1 MRIIAGTMRSR
12 TIVAPKGSDTRP
24 TLDRTRESLFN
35 IIAGD
40 CPGAR
45 VLDLY
50 AGSGALALES
60 ISRGAHSAVV
70 CDCSREAAKA
80 IRQNIE
86 SLRVQQQVK
95 FLFMQDTQAIAS
107 LAREGEKFD
116 LVFLDPPYR
125 LSTDPA
131 CIQMADAGILLEDA
145 LVIIEHDARVTPSPD
160 ARYALIDRRQ
170 YRDTVISFYQYGL
183 QKETEDEHGGLV
195 DLSGQL

>member
-1 MRIIAGTMRSR
+1 MRIIGGSMRSR
-12 TIVAPKGSDTRP
+12 TVIAPKGNDTRP

-40 CPGAR
+40 CPQAR

-60 ISRGAHSAVV
+60 ISRGAQSAVV

-86 SLRVQQQVK
+86 ALRVQEQVR
-95 FLFMQDTQAIAS
+95 FLYMQDKQAVAQ
-107 LAREGEKFD
+107 LAREGERFD

-131 CIQMADAGILLEDA
+131 CAQMAEGGILLPGA
-145 LVIIEHDARVTPSPD
+145 LVIIEHDAHVTPAPGIG
-160 ARYALIDRRQ
+160 YTMIDQRK
-170 YRDTVISFYQYGL
+170 YRDTMISFYQYGL
-183 QKETEDEHGGLV
+183 EETEDAHGGTV
-195 DLSGQL
+195 DISGQL

>member
-12 TIVAPKGSDTRP
+12 TIVSPKGNDTRP

-35 IIAGD
+35 ILSGD

-60 ISRGAHSAVV
+60 ISRGAESAVV

-86 SLRVQQQVK
+86 LLRVQEQVR
-95 FLFMQDTQAIAS
+95 FLFMQDAQAVA
-107 LAREGEKFD
+107 LLGREGEKFD

-131 CIQMADAGILLEDA
+131 CDLMDKAGILLPGA
-145 LVIIEHDARVTPSPD
+145 LVVIEHDQHVMPAPNAQYT
-160 ARYALIDRRQ
+160 LIDKRR
-170 YRDTVISFYQYGL
+170 YRDTVISFYVY
-183 QKETEDEHGGLV
+183 KREETEE
-195 DLSGQL
+195 

>member
-12 TIVAPKGSDTRP
+12 TIVAPKGTDTRP

-86 SLRVQQQVK
+86 TLKLQEEVR

-107 LAREGEKFD
+107 LAREGEQFD

-125 LSTDPA
+125 LSTDAA
-131 CIQMADAGILLEDA
+131 CAQMADAGILMQDA
-145 LVIIEHDARVTPSPD
+145 LVIIEHDVRVTPAPD
-160 ARYALIDRRQ
+160 ARYQLIDKRQ

-183 QKETEDEHGGLV
+183 KKTEDEHGGIV

>member
-1 MRIIAGTMRSR
+1 MRIIAGSMRSR
-12 TIVAPKGSDTRP
+12 TIMAPKGNDTRP

-40 CPGAR
+40 CPDAR

-60 ISRGAHSAVV
+60 ISRGAQSAVV

-86 SLRVQQQVK
+86 SLRLQEQVR
-95 FLFMQDTQAIAS
+95 FLFMKDVQAIAQ
-107 LAREGEKFD
+107 LARDGEKFD

-131 CIQMADAGILLEDA
+131 CVQLREAGVLLPGA
-145 LVIIEHDARVTPSPD
+145 LVIIEHDAHVMPQPGIGYD
-160 ARYALIDRRQ
+160 LIDKRQ
-170 YRDTVISFYQYGL
+170 YRDTAISFYQYATEEGE
-183 QKETEDEHGGLV
+183 KEDGGTV

>member
-1 MRIIAGTMRSR
+1 MRIIAGSMRSR
-12 TIVAPKGSDTRP
+12 TIVAPKGNDTRP
-24 TLDRTRESLFN
+24 TLDRTRESLFS
-35 IIAGD
+35 IIAGNCID
-40 CPGAR
+40 AR

-60 ISRGAHSAVV
+60 ISRGAESAVV

-86 SLRVQQQVK
+86 TLKLQEEVR
-95 FLFMQDTQAIAS
+95 FLFMQDLQAVA
-107 LAREGEKFD
+107 LLGKEKAQFD

-125 LSTDPA
+125 ISTDPA
-131 CIQMADAGILLEDA
+131 CKAMAEAGILMDGA
-145 LVIIEHDARVTPSPD
+145 LVVIEHDVRVTPAPD
-160 ARYALIDRRQ
+160 ARYQLIDKRQ

-183 QKETEDEHGGLV
+183 KETEDEHGGIV

>member
-1 MRIIAGTMRSR
+1 MRIIAGSMRSR
-12 TIVAPKGSDTRP
+12 TIVAPKGTDTRP

-35 IIAGD
+35 ILAGD
-40 CPGAR
+40 CPEAR

-60 ISRGAHSAVV
+60 ISRGAKSAVV

-86 SLRVQQQVK
+86 TLRVQGQVR
-95 FLFMQDTQAIAS
+95 FLFMQDTQAIAQ
-107 LAREGEKFD
+107 LMREKAQFD

-131 CIQMADAGILLEDA
+131 CRLMHEAGILLPDA
-145 LVIIEHDARVTPSPD
+145 LVVIEHDARVTPAPGEG
-160 ARYALIDRRQ
+160 YTLIDKRQ
-170 YRDTVISFYQYGL
+170 YRDTVISFYQYAAE
-183 QKETEDEHGGLV
+183 ETEDAHGGIV
-195 DLSGQL
+195 DFSGQL